1 LRSSSRAQC
10 SDAVAKDDVDKLLA
24 QGRFLEDRFGTSDE
38 LKPPS
43 TGDRPRVK
51 SGLCPHRGRVCI
63 VLKVAIGSM
72 TRCAPSQA
80 S

>member
-24 QGRFLEDRFGTSDE
+24 QGRFLEGRFGTSDE
-38 LKPPS
+38 LKLPS

-51 SGLCPHRGRVCI
+51 S
-63 VLKVAIGSM
+63 
-72 TRCAPSQA
+72 
-80 S
+80 